1 MEEITEISAWL
12 LIPFILMLLTI
23 ACAPL
28 IAGKHWESNREK
40 LLITAAIA
48 IPTAIILICCGL
60 GHALLEQ
67 LVFDYFPF
75 ITLLL
80 ALYVVTGGLMIKG
93 DVTATPMTNCGI
105 LTIGYLLASLMG
117 TTGAA
122 MLMIRPLLEINKQ
135 RTHKV
140 HTVLFFIAM
149 VANCGGILTPL
160 GDPPLFLLYLRGADF
175 GWFLKLMPA
184 WIFIGATLLFV
195 YYIWDTVA
203 FKKEP
208 RSAIRK
214 DISDKSPIRIKGRIN
229 IIYLALVILSVIF
242 LNSSHIPAMENGA
255 MRFLREY
262 ALIAIIILSLAT
274 TKRNTRK
281 ANHFSWEPIQEV
293 AILFVGIFTTMTPA
307 LLFLNSHAASLGF
320 SQPWQFYYS
329 TGFLSSFLDNA
340 PTAVSFYTVA
350 QGLVSDGYF
359 SGAEFV
365 AGIPEVLLKAISMG
379 AVFFGSLT
387 YIGNGPNFM
396 VKSIAER
403 SGIKMPSFFGY
414 MLKFSLIVLLPVYVL
429 AQLLFLR

>member
-1 MEEITEISAWL
+1 
-12 LIPFILMLLTI
+12 
-23 ACAPL
+23 
-28 IAGKHWESNREK
+28 
-40 LLITAAIA
+40 
-48 IPTAIILICCGL
+48 
-60 GHALLEQ
+60 
-67 LVFDYFPF
+67 
-75 ITLLL
+75 
-80 ALYVVTGGLMIKG
+80 
-93 DVTATPMTNCGI
+93 
-105 LTIGYLLASLMG
+105 
-117 TTGAA
+117 
-122 MLMIRPLLEINKQ
+122 
-135 RTHKV
+135 
-140 HTVLFFIAM
+140 
-149 VANCGGILTPL
+149 
-160 GDPPLFLLYLRGADF
+160 
-175 GWFLKLMPA
+175 MPA